1 MKREEA
7 INKLLQQVTKETL
20 AKVVAVKSGEEPYN
34 YTLQLLNIVFQSVA
48 ADDPQK
54 NWFTALG
61 VLCINQR
68 YFSGNILQKAH
79 TSGGNPPMSGM
90 TKKELID
97 AIASGSKLTKAD
109 AG

>member
-7 INKLLQQVTKETL
+7 INKLLQQVTKQML

-34 YTLQLLNIVFQSVA
+34 YTLQLLNMVFHSA
-48 ADDPQK
+48 NDPQK

-68 YFSGNILQKAH
+68 YFCSNILQKAH
-79 TSGGNPPMSGM
+79 TSGGKPPMSSM